1 MYRGSVWSRGCG
13 GTIPGWT
20 YRILAT
26 HPVELAP
33 VLKVGDWV
41 KVVRV
46 GDLQGE
52 IRHIKNAHM
61 INNGTFELTGHYS
74 IGWIAEDF
82 NALTPEEASTYLRDV
97 ILKGRKPHRDDFTLA
112 DLKPGMRPGLPKEE
126 FRPLE
131 YEVFQDGRWQSL
143 EYAGW
148 IPHSLS
154 PKIRTTRLL
163 PPLTKTVELTADDVR
178 RAFNQVNQSLK
189 SLENILIEGCARDKM
204 VS

>member
-1 MYRGSVWSRGCG
+1 
-13 GTIPGWT
+13 
-20 YRILAT
+20 
-26 HPVELAP
+26 
-33 VLKVGDWV
+33 
-41 KVVRV
+41 
-46 GDLQGE
+46 
-52 IRHIKNAHM
+52 
-61 INNGTFELTGHYS
+61 
-74 IGWIAEDF
+74 
-82 NALTPEEASTYLRDV
+82 
-97 ILKGRKPHRDDFTLA
+97 
-112 DLKPGMRPGLPKEE
+112 MRPGLPKEE